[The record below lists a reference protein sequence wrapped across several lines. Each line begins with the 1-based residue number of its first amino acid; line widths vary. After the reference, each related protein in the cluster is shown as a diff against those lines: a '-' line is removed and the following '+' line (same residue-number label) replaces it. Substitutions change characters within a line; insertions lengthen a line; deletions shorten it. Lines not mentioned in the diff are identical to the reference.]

1 VRHLCCAVILVALAT
16 TGCLSSGI
24 LYEARKPSVNPRT
37 ITGVTRAVVDGDRV
51 IIGLVVRRDDRAR
64 PEHLDVEIPL
74 RDLDWARDH
83 AVEGKP
89 DISGFVFAR
98 PPRGALRKTSSVE
111 EGTPIDIEP
120 FDLARL
126 DDLAGVRDRL
136 PSGLHV
142 LLLQQAARP
151 GEPARSIPALLD
163 TRDGHD
169 GYGVVLDGLPGDR
182 AHRKALLLLMPLAAP
197 IDVVTFPLQILFF
210 VLTGEC

>member
-1 VRHLCCAVILVALAT
+1 VILLALAK

-51 IIGLVVRRDDRAR
+51 IIGLVVRRDDRAQ

-89 DISGFVFAR
+89 EISSFVFAR
-98 PPRGALRKTSSVE
+98 PPDDALRKSPSKNK
-111 EGTPIDIEP
+111 GTAINIEP
-120 FDLARL
+120 FDLPHL
-126 DDLAGVRDRL
+126 EDLAKVRDSL
-136 PSGLHV
+136 PPGLHV

-169 GYGVVLDGLPGDR
+169 GYGVVLDGLPADR
-182 AHRKALLLLMPLAAP
+182 AHREALLLLMPLAAP
-197 IDVVTFPLQILFF
+197 IDAVTFPLQILFF